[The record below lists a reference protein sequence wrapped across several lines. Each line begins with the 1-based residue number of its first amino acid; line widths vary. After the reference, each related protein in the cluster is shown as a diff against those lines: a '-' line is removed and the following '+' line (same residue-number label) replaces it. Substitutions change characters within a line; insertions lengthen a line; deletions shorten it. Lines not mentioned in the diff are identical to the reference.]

1 MAADGG
7 GSLHDLMV
15 QTWVMYGIGVALY
28 FLRMY
33 VMLRFSCCPWWHWHL
48 TRPDMRDS
56 NAWAGYG
63 RPKILSC
70 FRE

>member
-15 QTWVMYGIGVALY
+15 QSWVMYGVAVALY

-33 VMLRFSCCPWWHWHL
+33 AVLVFSFL
-48 TRPDMRDS
+48 
-56 NAWAGYG
+56 
-63 RPKILSC
+63 
-70 FRE
+70 F